1 VIVVLAEEDLD
12 LYSHLQEAELFKG
25 LKPFQRGRLP
35 AHKIHQNILSKGV
48 YAHVLERIK
57 AVLLL

>member
-25 LKPFQRGRLP
+25 LKPFQVGRLP
-35 AHKIHQNILSKGV
+35 AHKIHQNILSEGI
-48 YAHVLERIK
+48 YAHMFERVK
-57 AVLLL
+57 SVLLL